1 MESKEFKKKILP
13 IGQNLYRFAAG
24 ILKDSHEAEDVVQDI
39 FMKLWNMRD
48 RMEEINNINA
58 FAYKMTR
65 NICLDK
71 LKGRRMQY
79 YDTAARGIP
88 EPEVDDPN
96 PERMVEMRDS
106 AERIKKLI
114 SDLPEQQKSIIH
126 MRDVDGYSYEEI
138 SDVMDMEINAIRV
151 TLSRARRSVRE
162 SLIKIQEPWKI

>member
-1 MESKEFKKKILP
+1 MESKEFKKRILP
-13 IGQNLYRFAAG
+13 LGQNLYRFASG
-24 ILKDSHEAEDVVQDI
+24 ILKDSYEAEDVVQDI
-39 FMKLWNMRD
+39 FLKLWNMRD
-48 RMEEINNINA
+48 KMEEIKNINA

-79 YDTAARGIP
+79 YDSTGKGIP
-88 EPEVDDPN
+88 EPEVNDPD
-96 PERMVEMRDS
+96 PESLAEMRDS
-106 AERIKKLI
+106 AERIKNLI
-114 SDLPEQQKSIIH
+114 SNLPEQQKSIIH

-138 SDVMDMEINAIRV
+138 SEIMDMEINAIRV

>member
-1 MESKEFKKKILP
+1 MESKEFKKRILP
-13 IGQNLYRFAAG
+13 LGQNLYRFASG

-48 RMEEINNINA
+48 RIEEINNLNA

-71 LKGRRMQY
+71 LKGRRMHY
-79 YDTAARGIP
+79 YDTTGKGVP
-88 EPEVDDPN
+88 EPEVNDPN
-96 PERMVEMRDS
+96 PESMVEMKDS
-106 AERIKKLI
+106 AERVKNLI
-114 SDLPEQQKSIIH
+114 SNLPEQQKSIIY

-138 SDVMDMEINAIRV
+138 SEIMSMEINAIRV

>member
-1 MESKEFKKKILP
+1 MESKEFKKRILP
-13 IGQNLYRFAAG
+13 LGQNLYRFASG

-48 RMEEINNINA
+48 RMEEIQNINA

-71 LKGRRMQY
+71 MKGRRMQY
-79 YDTAARGIP
+79 YDFTGKGVP
-88 EPEVDDPN
+88 EPEVNDPS
-96 PERMVEMRDS
+96 PESLVEMRDS
-106 AERIKKLI
+106 AERIKNLI
-114 SDLPEQQKSIIH
+114 SNLPEQQKSIIH

-138 SDVMDMEINAIRV
+138 SEVMSMEINAIRV